1 MTTSALAR
9 AAIEPA
15 GHECRIGALRVV
27 LDSSGAAFLPDEGAV
42 VVADLHLEKSAAF
55 ARFGQMLPPY
65 DSLAT
70 LSRLEL
76 AVNRLRPARLMLL
89 GDSFHRVDLLP
100 ASGSPAGLVLARLA
114 QALRFTW
121 ITGNHDPH
129 HPGELPG
136 ESLAYLDLAGV
147 RLRHEPAQ
155 DGRAEIV
162 GHLHPAARLATRA
175 GQQRRR
181 CFLASGERLLMPAF
195 GSLTGALD
203 VTDPPIRNLGWGAE
217 TRAYLL
223 AREAIHAVPF
233 HALSCRR

>member
-1 MTTSALAR
+1 MRGAVARVETETT
-9 AAIEPA
+9 
-15 GHECRIGALRVV
+15 GHECRIAGLRVT
-27 LDSSGAAFLPDEGAV
+27 LDCTGAAFLPDEGAL

-70 LSRLEL
+70 LQRLEV
-76 AVNRLRPARLMLL
+76 AVNRLQPHRLVLL
-89 GDSFHRVDLLP
+89 GDSFHRADLVP
-100 ASGSPAGLVLARLA
+100 QAGSPAGMILERLA
-114 QALRFTW
+114 SEVHLTW

-129 HPGELPG
+129 HPAELPG
-136 ESLAYLDLAGV
+136 VSVAHLDLGGV
-147 RLRHEPAQ
+147 RLRHEPEA
-155 DGRAEIV
+155 DGRPEIV

-175 GQQRRR
+175 GTQRRR

-195 GSLTGALD
+195 GCLTGALD
-203 VTDPPIRNLGWGAE
+203 VTDPPIRDLGWGAE

-233 HALSCRR
+233 QALTARR

>member
-1 MTTSALAR
+1 MRSALAR
-9 AAIEPA
+9 METETT
-15 GHECRIGALRVV
+15 GHECRVAGLRVM
-27 LDSSGAAFLPDEGAV
+27 LDCSGAAFLPEERML

-70 LSRLEL
+70 LSRLE
-76 AVNRLRPARLMLL
+76 AVVNRVRPERLVLL
-89 GDSFHRVDLLP
+89 GDSFHRADLVP
-100 ASGSPAGLVLARLA
+100 QAGSEAGVILARLA
-114 QALRFTW
+114 SAVQFTW

-129 HPGELPG
+129 HPLTLPG
-136 ESLAYLDLAGV
+136 ESLPHLDLADV
-147 RLRHEPAQ
+147 RLRHEPEA
-155 DGRAEIV
+155 DGRPEIV

-175 GQQRRR
+175 GMQRRR
-181 CFLASGERLLMPAF
+181 CFLASNKRLLMPAF

-233 HALSCRR
+233 QALAVRR